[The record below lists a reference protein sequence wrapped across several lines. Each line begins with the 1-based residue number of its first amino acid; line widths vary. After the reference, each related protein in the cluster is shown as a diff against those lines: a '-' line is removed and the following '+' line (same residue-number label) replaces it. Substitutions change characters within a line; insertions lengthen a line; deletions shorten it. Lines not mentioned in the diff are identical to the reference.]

1 MGGFVPPIGGTL
13 GGGALVGGG
22 QQPDWGGLAR
32 DSRQVLPTLK
42 NVPILK
48 ISVYKLNRKK
58 NFNLGLVRTS
68 LSDYFIRTLSLQQP

>member
-1 MGGFVPPIGGTL
+1 MGGICPPHR
-13 GGGALVGGG
+13 GGG
-22 QQPDWGGLAR
+22 QQPDGGGGLAR
-32 DSRQVLPTLK
+32 DSQQVLPTLK